1 MKKTIV
7 KISPIIFKDFLHLS
21 ENINIENIA
30 MDRFKNEIQ
39 IILEGD
45 SLPDFAE
52 IKKSGNL
59 ISHSEI
65 IYTKTITN
73 EFKKINN

>member
-52 IKKSGNL
+52 IKSGNL